1 MCLLFFC
8 ACSSTADLSL
18 RSSYEVSSVR
28 GGLASGARSE
38 TCDGSSVIEDEVEED
53 DEQEDVDTPTED
65 QLSKE
70 GAPDWYVPIR
80 SDACT

>member
-1 MCLLFFC
+1 MC
-8 ACSSTADLSL
+8 ACFSTADCSL

-28 GGLASGARSE
+28 GGLANGARWE
-38 TCDGSSVIEDEVEED
+38 TFDGSSVIEDEVEED
-53 DEQEDVDTPTED
+53 DEQEDVDTPPEV

-80 SDACT
+80 SHACT